1 MLNYNNEIFFPG
13 HILLQNQKKK
23 ILNKKYHSNI
33 CFTELYLYTI
43 VYADLIK
50 INYNFFISVYHGW
63 YGCVWW
69 GGVMFQ
75 CLCCTEQ
82 YYWKSQVGKRQR
94 KSAKLISNVS
104 GKISLTL
111 LEYWCLRLFTFQ
123 VLIRLNQQTL
133 PHHTQHD
140 SLTTGCWTP
149 DTTHHTTNYS
159 LSFKH
164 PKRKASLCF
173 WALPFHHKS
182 MNM

>member
-1 MLNYNNEIFFPG
+1 MFYWTVFIYNCLCWFNKNKLQLFYIIISWLIWLCVCEGGVIMSVLYWA
-13 HILLQNQKKK
+13 ILLKKSSGQETKK
-23 ILNKKYHSNI
+23 ISKTH
-33 CFTELYLYTI
+33 
-43 VYADLIK
+43 
-50 INYNFFISVYHGW
+50 
-63 YGCVWW
+63 
-69 GGVMFQ
+69 Q
-75 CLCCTEQ
+75 
-82 YYWKSQVGKRQR
+82 QR
-94 KSAKLISNVS
+94 FRKDIIDSTRVLMSS
-104 GKISLTL
+104 
-111 LEYWCLRLFTFQ
+111 LFTFQ